1 MSSRN
6 IVPPPKT
13 GGIEQPAFYLI
24 KELVK
29 RGHKIV
35 LFAAPGSKIKGA
47 KVEKISPFSTIA
59 KLERGQLEERVNNFY
74 DTVAL
79 ADFFSSGRQKN
90 FDLIQ
95 FNDHVFYKILPFA
108 GQSEIP
114 IVIQINYPHKEIFPY
129 LKKSI
134 SGIKNVHYLPMSD
147 FIKSAMPGLNYLEPF
162 YPSFDFKDF
171 PLSFS
176 KKEHLLFI
184 GRICPEKGVHLAIEA
199 AKRAGRKLIIAGGIS
214 PSNLSY
220 FNDLIKP
227 HIDNKNIVY
236 SGEVDFKT
244 KIKLFQK
251 AAATL
256 FPIQWDEPF
265 GLVLVESMACGAPV
279 IAFDRAAVREVVEDK
294 VSGYIVPDGD
304 IEAMARAIKKIGN
317 INRRGVR
324 RYAENNF
331 SINDWVKKYEDI
343 IRPLV
348 LKNKKRR

>member
-29 RGHKIV
+29 RGHRIT

-74 DTVAL
+74 DTAAL
-79 ADFFSSGRQKN
+79 ADFFASGRQKN

-162 YPSFDFKDF
+162 YPSFDFDDF

-176 KKEHLLFI
+176 KREHLLFI

-199 AKRAGRKLIIAGGIS
+199 AKKADRKLIIAGGVS

-220 FNDLIKP
+220 FSNFIKP
-227 HIDNKNIVY
+227 QIDDKNIIY
-236 SGEVDFKT
+236 LGEVDFKT
-244 KIKLFQK
+244 KIKFFQK

-265 GLVLVESMACGAPV
+265 GLVLVESMACGTPV
-279 IAFDRAAVREVVEDK
+279 IAFDRAAVREIVRDK
-294 VSGYIVPDGD
+294 ISGYIVSDGD
-304 IEAMARAIKKIGN
+304 IEAMTRAIGKIGKF
-317 INRRGVR
+317 NRREVR
-324 RYAENNF
+324 RYAEENF
-331 SINDWVKKYEDI
+331 SINDWAKKYEDI
-343 IRPLV
+343 VRPLI
-348 LKNKKRR
+348 LKNKKRQ